1 MARKPHRPIPEHLA
15 PGYKQFRHR
24 AAMRTAAR
32 RERGK
37 WRRVSAVIRRTGAGS
52 EERAA
57 FEAKMALLE
66 APLPPPRGRAR

>member
-37 WRRVSAVIRRTGAGS
+37 WRRVSAELANLRERVAA
-52 EERAA
+52 ERAA
-57 FEAKMALLE
+57 AQDGSAVN
-66 APLPPPRGRAR
+66 PPDPGPGDIR